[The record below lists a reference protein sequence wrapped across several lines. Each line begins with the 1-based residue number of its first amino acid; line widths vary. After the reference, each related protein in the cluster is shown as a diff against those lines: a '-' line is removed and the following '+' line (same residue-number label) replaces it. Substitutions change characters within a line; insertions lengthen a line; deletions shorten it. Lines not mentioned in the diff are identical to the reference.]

1 MLGRM
6 RRRTV
11 LGALLAV
18 PAWLALGGCGR
29 GKPRLPRID
38 EAGVI
43 LAFGD
48 SLTYGTGAAPEQ
60 SYPATLER
68 LAKRR
73 VVRSGVPGETAAQG
87 LDRLPDVLR
96 DAAPQLLILCLGG
109 NDLLRRGDER
119 SVKSA
124 LKAMIELAHGRG
136 VAVVLM
142 APPRPGVFT
151 DAPPLYGELAKELAV
166 PLEADV
172 LKSVLMDNSLKS
184 DLIHPNA
191 KGYAR
196 IAEAL
201 LRLLRDAGAL

>member
-1 MLGRM
+1 M
-6 RRRTV
+6 RRRT
-11 LGALLAV
+11 LLRAALV
-18 PAWLALGGCGR
+18 IPGWLALGACGER
-29 GKPRLPRID
+29 KPRLPRLD
-38 EAGVI
+38 DSAVI

-60 SYPATLER
+60 SYPAALER
-68 LAKRR
+68 LAQRR
-73 VVRSGVPGETAAQG
+73 VVRAGVPGETAAQG
-87 LDRLPDVLR
+87 LERLPGALR
-96 DAAPQLLILCLGG
+96 EADPQLLILCLGG

-124 LKAMIELAHGRG
+124 LKAMIELAKARG
-136 VAVVLM
+136 VAVVLL

-151 DAPPLYGELAKELAV
+151 DAPPFYAELAKELGV
-166 PLEADV
+166 PLEAEV
-172 LKSVLMDNSLKS
+172 LKSVLMDNALKS

-201 LRLLRDAGAL
+201 AKLLKDSGAL

>member
-1 MLGRM
+1 M
-6 RRRTV
+6 RRRTF
-11 LGALLAV
+11 LRTALV
-18 PAWLALGGCGR
+18 IPGWLALGACGR
-29 GKPRLPRID
+29 RRPRLPRID
-38 EAGVI
+38 DGGVI

-48 SLTYGTGAAPEQ
+48 SLTYGTGATPEQ
-60 SYPATLER
+60 SYPAALER

-73 VVRSGVPGETAAQG
+73 VVRAGVPGETAAEG
-87 LDRLPDVLR
+87 LARLP
-96 DAAPQLLILCLGG
+96 AALQEAEPQLLILCLGG
-109 NDLLRRGDER
+109 NDLLRRGDEG

-124 LKAMIELAHGRG
+124 LKAMIELAKGRG

-151 DAPPLYGELAKELAV
+151 DAPPLYAELASEQAV

-172 LKSVLMDNSLKS
+172 LKSVQMDNALKS

-201 LRLLRDAGAL
+201 AKLLRDSGAL